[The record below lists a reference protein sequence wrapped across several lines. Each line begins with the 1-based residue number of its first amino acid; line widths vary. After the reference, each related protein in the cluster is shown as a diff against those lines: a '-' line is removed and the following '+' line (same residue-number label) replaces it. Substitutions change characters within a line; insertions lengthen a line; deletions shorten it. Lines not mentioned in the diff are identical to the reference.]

1 MQKIIKFNEN
11 HGKAQESAKSIL
23 ESMKDIALR
32 PGAYC
37 EDDIDVLG
45 DLFYSNLS
53 ELSKVLGLNSE

>member
-1 MQKIIKFNEN
+1 MQKIIKLNEN
-11 HGKAQESAKSIL
+11 HGTAQESAKSIL

-37 EDDIDVLG
+37 GDDVDVLG

-53 ELSKVLGLNSE
+53 ELSKVLGLSSE